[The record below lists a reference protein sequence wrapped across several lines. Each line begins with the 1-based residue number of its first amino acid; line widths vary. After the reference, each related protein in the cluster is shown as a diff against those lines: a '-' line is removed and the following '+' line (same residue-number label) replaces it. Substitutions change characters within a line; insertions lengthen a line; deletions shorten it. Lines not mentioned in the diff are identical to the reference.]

1 MSIVSQFPRISF
13 RILRN
18 SWDFETGD
26 QNIQDNFEKHP
37 EMMKEHL
44 RTHFCVF
51 LDLFDFVPQFF
62 HDFRRFLA
70 FIADGHGGSPDF
82 ALGRISLQADVR

>member
-1 MSIVSQFPRISF
+1 MSAFGGPFAAVSTPTSTFF
-13 RILRN
+13 AFDTL
-18 SWDFETGD
+18 
-26 QNIQDNFEKHP
+26 
-37 EMMKEHL
+37 
-44 RTHFCVF
+44 FCII
-51 LDLFDFVPQFF
+51 LDLFDFVEVRSIIF